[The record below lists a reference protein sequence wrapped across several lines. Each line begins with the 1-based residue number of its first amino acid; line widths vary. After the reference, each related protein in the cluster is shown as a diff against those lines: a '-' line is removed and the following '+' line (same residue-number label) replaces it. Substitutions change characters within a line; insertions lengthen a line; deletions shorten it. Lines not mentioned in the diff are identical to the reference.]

1 MRGTRDREMKE
12 GKGGIREYVERYRR
26 GIRIV
31 KYKRIKKW
39 EIGKTR
45 IREINRII
53 SKQTLND

>member
-31 KYKRIKKW
+31 KYKRIKK
-39 EIGKTR
+39 
-45 IREINRII
+45 
-53 SKQTLND
+53 